1 MLINFS
7 LENVSSFKTA
17 QNISMEASTLKKDSF
32 LDENLIKN
40 KDKNYVK
47 TALMY
52 GANASGKTNFIKS
65 ISKLKRIVL
74 SSHDLNHNFTTDV
87 SPFLLA
93 TGDIQPSVF
102 EVTFIENEV
111 KYRYGLAISLG
122 KIEEEWLYFNENIR
136 ETPLFY
142 REEQNI
148 EFNKSSFDEANIFV
162 DESSSGVG
170 VIKRTSAHTPFISTL
185 AAFESLH
192 STNVINFFKKINIL
206 SGIEDSHFRDYTF
219 DLINKDSTFKKWAL
233 GVLKDFYIEDINISE
248 NQINDIEQIK
258 TDNDDINNLLESLRK
273 VATSAT
279 SRTVE
284 IIKRIPF
291 TEDRISFPLDL
302 ESSGT
307 QKILHLLGP
316 FYDTFKKGNILL
328 IDEFDSKFHTLL
340 SKEIFK
346 LFHKH
351 SDTSQ
356 MIVNVQDT
364 NLMDTSIFRRDQIWF
379 VHKDPIA
386 QDSQIY
392 SLVEYKNHIKE
403 SYSQDYLNGDFDAIP
418 LFNSIKTVEGLMEG
432 NDHG

>member
-7 LENVSSFKTA
+7 LENVSSFKNT
-17 QNISMEASTLKKDSF
+17 QNISMEASSLKKDSF
-32 LDENLIKN
+32 LDDNLIKN

-47 TALMY
+47 TAVMY
-52 GANASGKTNFIKS
+52 GANASGKTNLIKS
-65 ISKLKRIVL
+65 IGKLKRIIL
-74 SSHDLNHNFTTDV
+74 SSNDLNHNFTTDV
-87 SPFLLA
+87 TPFLLA
-93 TGDIQPSVF
+93 GGDIQSSVF
-102 EVTFIENEV
+102 EVTFIENDI

-122 KIEEEWLYFNENIR
+122 KIEEEWLYFNDNKR
-136 ETPLFY
+136 DTPLFY
-142 REEQNI
+142 REEQKI
-148 EFNKSSFDEANIFV
+148 DFNKSSFDEASLFV
-162 DESSSGVG
+162 EEKEGENF
-170 VIKRTSAHTPFISTL
+170 IKRTSIHTPFISIL

-192 STNVINFFKKINIL
+192 STNVVNFFKKIQIL
-206 SGIEDSHFRDYTF
+206 SGIEDNHFRDYTF
-219 DLINKDSTFKKWAL
+219 DLLVEDINFKKWVM
-233 GVLKDFYIEDINISE
+233 GVLKDFYIEDIKISE
-248 NQINDIEQIK
+248 NQINEIEQIK
-258 TDNDDINNLLESLRK
+258 TENEDINNLLESLRK
-273 VATSAT
+273 VATVAK

-291 TEDRISFPLDL
+291 TEDLISFPLDL

-351 SDTSQ
+351 SKDSQ

-379 VHKDPIA
+379 VHKDPIE

-418 LFNSIKTVEGLMEG
+418 LFNSIKTVEELMDG
-432 NDHG
+432 VNHG